1 MTVKNASLR
10 FQPRAQ
16 PSGGGGGGGA
26 SPWQATGTVVEL
38 VAPTNTV
45 AIGASAM
52 VGGERVRIVGDLRV
66 EGNFELTGFVE
77 TFVRVEDSASGTGAF
92 FELSGGSAA
101 AVSNPSEGRLRYNE
115 VLQRFESSVNGG
127 PYSSFG
133 SGGAASSLTS
143 AVYSCPVSVNLLD
156 AVFLASADNVDQAA
170 SNIVTDRPC
179 VGVVIAKPTATTCE
193 VQYGGELAGFVGLI
207 PGDTYYLSTTPG
219 VLTNVPPSTPGEIVQ
234 EVGFARNAT
243 TLVVLIERD
252 FTQLQ

>member
-10 FQPRAQ
+10 FIPRAQ
-16 PSGGGGGGGA
+16 PPGGGGGGP

-38 VAPTNTV
+38 VTPTNTV
-45 AIGASAM
+45 AIGASTMA
-52 VGGERVRIVGDLRV
+52 GGEKVRIVGTLRV
-66 EGNFELTGFVE
+66 EGNLELTGFID
-77 TFVRVEDSASGTGAF
+77 TFVRIEDSTAGNGAF
-92 FELSGGSAA
+92 FELSGGSTA
-101 AVSNPSEGRLRYNE
+101 AVSNPNEGRVRYNE
-115 VLQRFESSVNGG
+115 VLQQFEVSVNGG
-127 PYSSFG
+127 PYQTFGPGGSSG
-133 SGGAASSLTS
+133 SLISTI
-143 AVYSCPVSVNLLD
+143 YNCPATVAIND
-156 AVFLASADNVDQAA
+156 AVFLSAADTVDQAA

-193 VQYGGELAGFVGLI
+193 IQYAGELGGFAGLV

-219 VLTNVPPSTPGEIVQ
+219 ILTNVPPSTPGEIVQ